1 MINMEIAWSLVLFTA
16 LTGCGGWLLASVAI
30 DEFAQ
35 KTPKADFPSAVCALA
50 LLVVGGLASVTHLAH
65 PENMMA
71 ALNHPTSGI
80 FIEAVLVGVAALFA
94 IIYLLVF
101 GRNELARRI
110 CAVGGAVFGV
120 ALSFM
125 AGHSYLMAAIATWNT
140 MLLPLAYLGTAMAS
154 GVALYCLIGCLR
166 SEGENASAF
175 FALLAVSGVAAALTG
190 VLYFSHAGSLVDV
203 TPLCAIGTIGLGG
216 LVPAVGGVLA
226 VKRPAWRSGVALASL
241 LCAAVGAL
249 CLRAAMWLAYV
260 PLENF
265 FGLTL

>member
-35 KTPKADFPSAVCALA
+35 KAPRADFPSAVCALA

-80 FIEAVLVGVAALFA
+80 FVEAVLVGIAAFFA
-94 IIYLLVF
+94 IVYLLAY
-101 GRNELARRI
+101 GRNDLVKRV

-154 GVALYCLIGCLR
+154 GVALYCLIACLC
-166 SEGENASAF
+166 SEGEETSAF
-175 FALLAVSGVAAALTG
+175 FALLAASGVVAMLTG
-190 VLYFSHAGSLVDV
+190 ALYFSHAGSLAEV
-203 TPLCAIGTIGLGG
+203 TPLCVIGTVGLGG
-216 LVPAVGGVLA
+216 LLPAVGGALA
-226 VKRPAWRSGVALASL
+226 MKRPAWRSSIALASF

-249 CLRAAMWLAYV
+249 CLRVAMWLAYV